1 MFKKFKAPKGE
12 MTFLEH
18 LEEFRWRVIYSI
30 IGIVVGTIIA
40 WIFINPLV
48 DVILLRPARM
58 EHIQLQNLRPFGQLF
73 VFVEIAIITGFVVS
87 IPNFFYQTWKFIAPA
102 LKEKE
107 KDFITFI
114 VVFSSICFFVGV
126 VFAYFIMLPLMLKFA
141 EQFGSKIIENKFA
154 IDEYFSIILSVMIGS
169 GIVFEL
175 PVLSFLLSKLGILKP
190 QLMRKYRRHSIV
202 VILFLA
208 AILTPG
214 TDPVS
219 QIALSIPL
227 LLLYEISIFVSKFA
241 QKKVAKD

>member
-1 MFKKFKAPKGE
+1 MFKKFKNSKSE

-18 LEEFRWRVIYSI
+18 LEEFRWRVIYAI
-30 IGIVVGTIIA
+30 IGVVVGTIIA

-48 DVILLRPARM
+48 DVILLRPARI

-73 VFVEIAIITGFVVS
+73 VFVEIAIIVGFIVS
-87 IPNFFYQTWKFIAPA
+87 IPNFFYQTWKFISPA
-102 LKEKE
+102 LKENE
-107 KDFITFI
+107 KNYITFI
-114 VVFSSICFFVGV
+114 VVFSSVCFLVGV

-169 GIVFEL
+169 GVVFEL